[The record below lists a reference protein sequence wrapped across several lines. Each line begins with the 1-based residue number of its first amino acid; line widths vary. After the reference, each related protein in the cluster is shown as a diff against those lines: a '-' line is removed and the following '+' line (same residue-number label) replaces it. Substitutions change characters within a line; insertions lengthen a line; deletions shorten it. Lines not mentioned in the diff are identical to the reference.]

1 MEETL
6 DLSFD
11 RLLMMMIM
19 RFGYLRANPTNA
31 TTHVTTP
38 LCSHWYTPTY
48 MVQPSRGHPQEVLI
62 HFVTWSTKYLS
73 RCKYQIAQR
82 CAVSTG
88 LGRLNGTAVPDK
100 WRLRRWII
108 YIYIYTHTHTH
119 THIHICG
126 CVCVRASLPAS
137 FRVQRLAK
145 KDSCYSD
152 LCRRNLLANFLE
164 FSLHKTKQTKLL
176 KCSSW
181 SESSLCHVLLL
192 QKETQLAV
200 SGMLQ
205 LKHTHIESKHESLQ

>member
-1 MEETL
+1 
-6 DLSFD
+6 
-11 RLLMMMIM
+11 MMIM

-108 YIYIYTHTHTH
+108 YIYIYTHTHTY
-119 THIHICG
+119 TYL
-126 CVCVRASLPAS
+126 CVCVCACVLPYRHHFGS
-137 FRVQRLAK
+137 
-145 KDSCYSD
+145 KDLQKRTHVTAIYAGEIYW
-152 LCRRNLLANFLE
+152 R
-164 FSLHKTKQTKLL
+164 T
-176 KCSSW
+176 SW
-181 SESSLCHVLLL
+181 NSLCTR
-192 QKETQLAV
+192 Q
-200 SGMLQ
+200 SRR
-205 LKHTHIESKHESLQ
+205 SC